1 MNTKKHVHRVL
12 WEHGMNS
19 LVLVLALFAIEL
31 FVFFTN
37 QENERY
43 FISWKQ
49 NAAEF
54 GYYVFIPV
62 LIIICGKIVIFSFL
76 DYWCED
82 TVTKNIC
89 VYAMS
94 AENEYHFALYT
105 KNPYIC
111 LYASESWLMQSLMM
125 HHILQPIIL
134 DKRITD
140 VECQLSHSY
149 HIKMLRFSHLVVDI
163 KEIFDDRALQAQL
176 SDILELIEQQQEKIE
191 LYQFEIHEQQKKYVK
206 HHQKY
211 ANAADEQQ
219 KDVHRSMMKHIG
231 AEIDRLNREKGEH
244 EELLESYEQERKK
257 LEEILNREKPDV

>member
-1 MNTKKHVHRVL
+1 MAI
-12 WEHGMNS
+12 
-19 LVLVLALFAIEL
+19 ALFAIEI

-37 QENERY
+37 QENEDY

-54 GYYVFIPV
+54 GYYVLLPV
-62 LIIICGKIVIFSFL
+62 LIIICGKNAIFSLL

-94 AENEYHFALYT
+94 AEDEYHFALYT

-134 DKRITD
+134 DKRISHVD
-140 VECQLSHSY
+140 CQLLHSY

-163 KEIFDDRALQAQL
+163 REITDDQALQVHL
-176 SDILELIEQQQEKIE
+176 DNILGLIEQQQDQIE
-191 LYQFEIHEQQKKYVK
+191 MYQFEIHEQQKKYVK

-219 KDVHRSMMKHIG
+219 KDVHRSMMRHIG
-231 AEIDRLNREKGEH
+231 EEIDRINKEKGEH
-244 EELLESYEQERKK
+244 EELLKSYEQEKQR
-257 LEEILNREKPDV
+257 LEGLLDQKQSDV